1 MDLSNTLNISNTRV
15 LSWLYVCTLGEKVTA
30 SKFVEWFEG
39 EGEFM
44 LEAGMET
51 KAGFEAGV
59 EMQAGFEAGAGR
71 SSSL

>member
-1 MDLSNTLNISNTRV
+1 
-15 LSWLYVCTLGEKVTA
+15 
-30 SKFVEWFEG
+30 
-39 EGEFM
+39 M

-59 EMQAGFEAGAGR
+59 EMRAGFEAGAGR

>member
-1 MDLSNTLNISNTRV
+1 
-15 LSWLYVCTLGEKVTA
+15 
-30 SKFVEWFEG
+30 
-39 EGEFM
+39 M

>member
-1 MDLSNTLNISNTRV
+1 
-15 LSWLYVCTLGEKVTA
+15 
-30 SKFVEWFEG
+30 
-39 EGEFM
+39 M

-51 KAGFEAGV
+51 KAGFEEGV